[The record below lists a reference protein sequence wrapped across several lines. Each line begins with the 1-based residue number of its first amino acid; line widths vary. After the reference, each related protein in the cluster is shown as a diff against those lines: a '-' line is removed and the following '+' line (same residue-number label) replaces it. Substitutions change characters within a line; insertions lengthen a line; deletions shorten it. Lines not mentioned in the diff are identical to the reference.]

1 MRRIVAAAVVV
12 LFLVPAGAARA
23 EPNLL
28 VGVTEDG
35 LKIEPDAALEDARD
49 LGIGAFR
56 ITLRWRPGLSEPTAA
71 QKAELSRATEDASG
85 VTIVLSVFGERAVHA
100 PTTEALRDEYCGFL
114 SEIVRAYDRIRYVTI
129 WNEPNKT
136 FFWSP
141 QFSSDGSSAAP
152 AAYQALLARCW
163 DVLHD
168 TRSGINVIA
177 PSTAPRGNDNPEAVS
192 NVSHSPTRFVRE
204 LGRAYRESGRDAP
217 MFDVVGHHVHGIHSA
232 ERPWRAHPGSGVTQG
247 DLDKLEQAF
256 SDAFA
261 GTAQPVPG
269 RCVEGRCVP
278 VWWLE
283 VGFQTE
289 PDQNKASL
297 YQGFEIS
304 PRPLP
309 DSVGDVELDPLPDGG
324 SLAPD
329 QATQLVSALLLAYC
343 QPHVEAFFNFLLWDE
358 QRLEGWQSAP
368 FWADRTPKGSYDALR
383 DAIREVSDG
392 EVECT
397 EFRRTTVAE
406 RARAERLEAPPPASP
421 VAPAPSSPSPVA
433 PAPSSPAPVPTQEV
447 DSEGF
452 PSWLVP
458 AGAVGAVLIGGGS
471 LVYLLRRRR
480 ASYPEHGR

>member
-1 MRRIVAAAVVV
+1 MWRAAVLVII
-12 LFLVPAGAARA
+12 FLLGVAGAAQA
-23 EPNLL
+23 KPGLL

-35 LKIEPDAALEDARD
+35 LKFEPEAALEDARE

-56 ITLRWRPGLSEPTAA
+56 ITLRWRPGLSEPTSA
-71 QKAELSRATEDASG
+71 QIAELSRATEGASD

-100 PTTEALRDEYCGFL
+100 PTTEALRDEYCDFL
-114 SEIVRAYDRIRYVTI
+114 REIVRAYDRIRYVTI

-141 QFSSDGSSAAP
+141 QFNQDGSSAAP
-152 AAYQALLARCW
+152 AAYEALLARCW

-168 TRSGINVIA
+168 TRAGIKVIA
-177 PSTAPRGNDNPEAVS
+177 PSTAPRGNDNPQAVS
-192 NVSHSPTRFVRE
+192 NISHSPTLFVRE

-217 MFDVVGHHVHGIHSA
+217 IFDVVGHHVHGIHSA

-269 RCVEGRCVP
+269 RCVAGRCVP

-289 PDQNKASL
+289 PDRSKASL
-297 YQGFEIS
+297 YEGFEIS
-304 PRPLP
+304 PRSLP
-309 DSVGDVELDPLPDGG
+309 DSVGEIALDPLPDSG

-329 QATQLVSALLLAYC
+329 QATQIVAALRLAYC
-343 QPHVEAFFNFLLWDE
+343 QPHVEAVFNFLLWDE

-368 FWADRTPKGSYDALR
+368 FWPDRTPKGSYAALR
-383 DAIREVSDG
+383 SAIREVSDG
-392 EVECT
+392 NIECA
-397 EFRRTTVAE
+397 EFRRTMTAE
-406 RARAERLEAPPPASP
+406 RARTERLEAASPASP
-421 VAPAPSSPSPVA
+421 VAPV
-433 PAPSSPAPVPTQEV
+433 SPAAAPTQETE
-447 DSEGF
+447 SEGI
-452 PSWLVP
+452 PSWLVA
-458 AGAVGAVLIGGGS
+458 AGAAAGVVLGGGS
-471 LVYLLRRRR
+471 LIYVLRRRR
-480 ASYPEHGR
+480 PSYPERRR